1 MSDFIL
7 DKCLL
12 IDDTLVDR
20 FIHSKLL
27 THHKIAASIDECSSG
42 KEGLVYL
49 ESAIIAGKVPDL
61 ILLDLMMPEM
71 DGFEFLRPYHS
82 LVAKSTKKPFLF
94 MVSSTEDERDLN
106 RAKANEHIIKLLRK
120 PLRTDYLIELI
131 KTRT

>member
-1 MSDFIL
+1 MNDFIL

-20 FIHSKLL
+20 FIHGKLL
-27 THHKIAASIDECSSG
+27 THHKVVASIDECSGG

-49 ESAIIAGKVPDL
+49 ESSIIAEKVPDL

-71 DGFEFLRPYHS
+71 DGFEFLRPYNT
-82 LVAKSTKKPFLF
+82 LIAKSEKKPLLF
-94 MVSSTEDERDLN
+94 MVSSTEDERDIH

-120 PLRTDYLIELI
+120 PLRPEYLIELI
-131 KTRT
+131 KTQI